1 MSRWTSAD
9 VPDLTGRRAIVT
21 GGASGI
27 GFESARA
34 LAAHGAE
41 VLLLDRNQQ
50 KGNEALQQIRAE
62 TPNVQVSFESVD
74 LSDLAAIRKFA
85 DDYRHHAQSLD
96 LLLNIA
102 GILPPPQR
110 HTNSAG
116 QELAFAIG
124 VLGHYALTGLLFDA
138 LQRAPAARV
147 VSISS
152 IVHPY
157 GKIDFADL
165 QLERNY
171 SSQRSYQQTKLASL
185 MFGLELQR
193 CLSASGSKILS
204 VAAHPGIA
212 STRIGADH
220 TTGPQVTLRDR
231 IEQWA
236 MKSSMRWLG
245 QNAEMGA
252 LPVLYAATAA
262 DIRPAGYYGPGGW
275 RELKGPPNRAKIAPV
290 ALDAALAKKLWTVCE
305 DLTGIAFTASRE

>member
-1 MSRWTSAD
+1 MSRWISAD

-50 KGNEALQQIRAE
+50 RGHEALQQIRAE
-62 TPNVQVSFESVD
+62 TPKAQVSFESVD
-74 LSDLAAIRKFA
+74 LSDLAAIRTFA
-85 DDYRHHAQSLD
+85 DGYNRRVQSLD

-110 HTNSAG
+110 HANSAG

-124 VLGHYALTGLLFDA
+124 VLGHYALTGLMFDA
-138 LQRAPAARV
+138 LQRAPSARV

-157 GKIDFADL
+157 GKIDFSDL

-185 MFGLELQR
+185 MFAIELQR
-193 CLSASGSKILS
+193 RLSVSSSKVLS
-204 VAAHPGIA
+204 VAAHPGIS
-212 STRIGADH
+212 STNIGANH
-220 TTGPQVTLRDR
+220 ATGPQATLRDR

-262 DIRPAGYYGPGGW
+262 DVAPAGYYGPGGW
-275 RELKGPPNRAKIAPV
+275 RELKGHPDRAKIALV
-290 ALDAALAKKLWTVCE
+290 ALDAAVAKKLWTACE
-305 DLTGIAFTASRE
+305 DLTGIAIKAGKE